1 MAKEWTGLGTAVLK
15 IDADASGVADGVK
28 KAEGALGK
36 LGDSVKSQDENLK
49 KYGDKLGKSFGPGEG
64 LQGKL
69 GKLETPLRD
78 TEGAIARSQMAFV
91 EFGKAGAT
99 ASDKVG
105 AGFLLLSD
113 GIAAFGSGG
122 PAGIAIAAAVAGI
135 SLLVSKV
142 MAETAASE
150 AAAEAQKVHAA
161 ALSELASAAVEA
173 GVSIAALE
181 SEKTAAASLANV
193 RAVEQENIDAR
204 LKRRKLKDQVDE
216 AAAAASKA
224 PADRTVQGRQGGT
237 MVIRSAESRLL
248 KELTADLEAQDAIL
262 ETMSGKAL
270 LARKD
275 AKEAQVLYQSD
286 LKVSR
291 ESEVTS
297 FIENLKAT
305 KAAAVKVMNELSS
318 SKAGASGPKGDG
330 DAEKIANERLK
341 EIEADRRL
349 DLKVAADNKAFDRS
363 EAADAAAFD
372 AEMLAA
378 KKLGEEEFL
387 AWKRTADKKA
397 ADDAIERGRKAQ
409 ESFMKVNAVQIAATR
424 AIIGGLQQ
432 MAHDGE
438 ISFAALGDAAM
449 TAAGNQLV
457 ASGTEHLLGGAAK
470 AFAGAATFNP
480 VMVAGGTAEAGQGA
494 LMIAAG
500 LGLGA
505 VGGAIGRSGAAPAAP
520 SGASAPTD
528 SRESRA
534 ASGGSGGE
542 GGSTI
547 IHFNGPAYDRRGIA
561 NVLTS
566 GNRMARHRRIAG
578 A

>member
-1 MAKEWTGLGTAVLK
+1 MASNRTTTIV
-15 IDADASGVADGVK
+15 IDGDASGVK
-28 KAEGALGK
+28 KAAKVAEGSIDKLSSSVDSQSKNLDQYGEKLGKAFGPGQGLKGK
-36 LGDSVKSQDENLK
+36 LGD
-49 KYGDKLGKSFGPGEG
+49 
-64 LQGKL
+64 
-69 GKLETPLRD
+69 LETPLRD
-78 TEGAIARSQMAFV
+78 TEGAIMRSQMAFT

-122 PAGIAIAAAVAGI
+122 VAGIAIAAGVAGI
-135 SLLVSKV
+135 SLLAATIYEQEQASK
-142 MAETAASE
+142 
-150 AAAEAQKVHAA
+150 AAAEETAKQAEALQGLAKSASDANITILLLNAQ
-161 ALSELASAAVEA
+161 
-173 GVSIAALE
+173 E
-181 SEKTAAASLANV
+181 SEKGLRAKV
-193 RAVEQENIDAR
+193 RAADHERRILKGKLERQHKEHNKLVERHNKMQKGPAQQDLSDRIDLESAR
-204 LKRRKLKDQVDE
+204 LKVIEDSFDKANKIAGDAEVTLKAARDKVLKEEDNNARNAITMLTKRLDE
-216 AAAAASKA
+216 KAEVVAKSIAKAASKA
-224 PADRTVQGRQGGT
+224 
-237 MVIRSAESRLL
+237 
-248 KELTADLEAQDAIL
+248 
-262 ETMSGKAL
+262 
-270 LARKD
+270 
-275 AKEAQVLYQSD
+275 AK
-286 LKVSR
+286 
-291 ESEVTS
+291 
-297 FIENLKAT
+297 
-305 KAAAVKVMNELSS
+305 
-318 SKAGASGPKGDG
+318 ASGVDNGTAE
-330 DAEKIANERLK
+330 AEKIANERLK

-387 AWKRTADKKA
+387 AWKRTADRDA
-397 ADDAIERGRKAQ
+397 AAASADLARKSQDA
-409 ESFMKVNAVQIAATR
+409 FMAANSVQIAAVR
-424 AIIGGLQQ
+424 AIVSGLQQ

-449 TAAGNQLV
+449 TAAGNEMV
-457 ASGTEHLLGGAAK
+457 ALGTKHL
-470 AFAGAATFNP
+470 FAGAATAFRGAAAFNP
-480 VMVAGGTAEAGQGA
+480 VMVAGGLGESGQGA

-500 LGLGA
+500 MGLGA

-547 IHFNGPAYDRRGIA
+547 INFNGPAFDRRGVA

>member
-363 EAADAAAFD
+363 EA
-372 AEMLAA
+372 
-378 KKLGEEEFL
+378 
-387 AWKRTADKKA
+387 
-397 ADDAIERGRKAQ
+397 
-409 ESFMKVNAVQIAATR
+409 
-424 AIIGGLQQ
+424 IIGGLQQ

>member
-1 MAKEWTGLGTAVLK
+1 MASNRTTTIVIAG
-15 IDADASGVADGVK
+15 DASGVK
-28 KAEGALGK
+28 KAAKVAEGSIDKLSSSVDSQSKNLDQYGEKLGKAFGPGQGLKGK
-36 LGDSVKSQDENLK
+36 LGD
-49 KYGDKLGKSFGPGEG
+49 
-64 LQGKL
+64 
-69 GKLETPLRD
+69 LETPLRD
-78 TEGAIARSQMAFV
+78 TEGAIARSQMAFT

-122 PAGIAIAAAVAGI
+122 VAGIAIAAGVAGI
-135 SLLVSKV
+135 SLLAATIYEQEQASK
-142 MAETAASE
+142 
-150 AAAEAQKVHAA
+150 AAAEETAKQAEALQGLAKSASDANITILLLNAQ
-161 ALSELASAAVEA
+161 
-173 GVSIAALE
+173 E
-181 SEKTAAASLANV
+181 SEKGLRAKV
-193 RAVEQENIDAR
+193 RAADHERRILKGKLELEFETFNKLTRKHNKMMSGLAKTRLGKKIDEERAR
-204 LKRRKLKDQVDE
+204 LDVTEEAFDKANKIAGDAEVTLK
-216 AAAAASKA
+216 AARDK
-224 PADRTVQGRQGGT
+224 V
-237 MVIRSAESRLL
+237 L
-248 KELTADLEAQDAIL
+248 KEEDNNSRNAITMLTKRLDE
-262 ETMSGKAL
+262 KAKVVEKSIAKA
-270 LARKD
+270 ARK
-275 AKEAQVLYQSD
+275 
-286 LKVSR
+286 
-291 ESEVTS
+291 
-297 FIENLKAT
+297 
-305 KAAAVKVMNELSS
+305 AAR
-318 SKAGASGPKGDG
+318 ASGSDNGTAE
-330 DAEKIANERLK
+330 AEKIANERLK

-387 AWKRTADKKA
+387 AWKRSADKKA

-520 SGASAPTD
+520 SGSSAPTD

-547 IHFNGPAYDRRGIA
+547 INFNGPAYDRRGVA